1 MLQLLCLVMEQN
13 KMADHKLVNTDFLLD
28 IVIND
33 KHQRNGQI
41 LPNKHNVTLLNQTY
55 EFKIVCVTVTILK
68 QTDLMHFRMIHLVHV
83 NKLLQTYVE
92 GFDMFIN

>member
-1 MLQLLCLVMEQN
+1 
-13 KMADHKLVNTDFLLD
+13 MADQKLVNTDFLLD
-28 IVIND
+28 IVLND

-41 LPNKHNVTLLNQTY
+41 LPNKRNVTTLLNQTY